1 MSAVLD
7 EAGFTSV
14 VATNCE
20 QEYHRYLRHG
30 EQVTVRS
37 TLESVTGPKRTSV
50 GEGWFVTTRST
61 WYAGTEPVATMLF
74 RILKFRPPATPAP
87 AFPPSL
93 ASSAPPVS
101 AASTTSPGSLSPAEE
116 LLLPVVS
123 PDTEFFWAGTAVG
136 ELRIQRCGACD
147 ALRHPPGPMCPTCGA
162 ATPEYVVA
170 AGTGE
175 IYSYVVHH
183 HPPVPG
189 KQLPIVI
196 ALVKL
201 PEGVRMLGEL
211 LDVTP
216 DQVHIGLP
224 VHVAFVRIDQDLT
237 LPAWREDQR

>member
-1 MSAVLD
+1 
-7 EAGFTSV
+7 
-14 VATNCE
+14 
-20 QEYHRYLRHG
+20 
-30 EQVTVRS
+30 
-37 TLESVTGPKRTSV
+37 
-50 GEGWFVTTRST
+50 
-61 WYAGTEPVATMLF
+61 
-74 RILKFRPPATPAP
+74 
-87 AFPPSL
+87 
-93 ASSAPPVS
+93 
-101 AASTTSPGSLSPAEE
+101 
-116 LLLPVVS
+116 
-123 PDTEFFWAGTAVG
+123 
-136 ELRIQRCGACD
+136 
-147 ALRHPPGPMCPTCGA
+147 MCPTCGA